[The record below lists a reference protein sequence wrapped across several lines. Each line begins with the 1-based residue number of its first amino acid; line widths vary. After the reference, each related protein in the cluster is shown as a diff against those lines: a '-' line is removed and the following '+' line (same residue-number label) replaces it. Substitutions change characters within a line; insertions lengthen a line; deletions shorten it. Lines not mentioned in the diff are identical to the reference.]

1 MNTIFEM
8 CAWMLNTY
16 RKNINNLTEIPPPPH
31 VKLNCPGSIV
41 LKYYRKYNISTIVD
55 SNFTSKHRLVH
66 IK

>member
-16 RKNINNLTEIPPPPH
+16 RKNINNLTEIPSPH
-31 VKLNCPGSIV
+31 VKLNGPGSIV
-41 LKYYRKYNISTIVD
+41 LKYYRKYNLSTIVD